1 MEILLIRIGG
11 RRFGVPLA
19 HVRYVAPMPSAFV
32 SCGEGREDYFV
43 FEGEPLTYVSL
54 WDLLRLQSEYAE
66 YEEMQAMLPQR
77 RQDHLDW
84 MSALEDSLRNGT
96 TFAKARNPRECAFGR
111 WYYSHH
117 SRDRRLSLL
126 MGQFEAPHAAIHN
139 LADRLLGTAESGQGN
154 AALAA
159 FEEAQN
165 TTLATLMRLFD
176 SAIALVEELQRRIA
190 VIIADGDN
198 TCALG
203 ADGVLDIVDIPPER
217 FKHDVNVT
225 RATAGLAILE
235 DQTVVPMLNWQA
247 FSHSGKTL
255 PLPA

>member
-1 MEILLIRIGG
+1 MEVLLIKVGG
-11 RRFGVPLA
+11 RRFGVPLE
-19 HVRYVAPMPSAFV
+19 HVRYVAPMSTDFV
-32 SCGEGREDYFV
+32 SRGSGVEDYFV

-54 WDLLRLQSEYAE
+54 WDLLGIASEYAE
-66 YEEMQAMLPQR
+66 YEEMHGMLPQR

-96 TFAKARNPRECAFGR
+96 AFAKARNPRECAFGK
-111 WYYSHH
+111 WYYTHQ

-126 MGQFEAPHAAIHN
+126 MSQFETPHAAIHN
-139 LADRLLGTAESGQGN
+139 LADRLLGFAEGGQRE
-154 AALAA
+154 AAMQA
-159 FEEAQN
+159 FEEARN

-190 VIIADGDN
+190 VIVADGGE

-217 FKHDVNVT
+217 FKREAHAA

-235 DQTVVPMLNWQA
+235 DESVIPMLNWQS
-247 FSHSGKTL
+247 FSC
-255 PLPA
+255 PPEALPAPA